1 MRVNQKATEDLFVR
15 VQLPKSDSSDDT
27 NANYEPVNFPLI
39 SNQLG
44 SLDKIGLNVSSS
56 HSELTDFN
64 TSDIGKAIT
73 DAKNRLLTS
82 YDYTIGISNIVVLDD
97 KTQATFNFIRKPD
110 GVTDAS
116 IPSGTTLVFGALDD
130 SAESTSIRLLEDL
143 EVNEDEEPG

>member
-15 VQLPKSDSSDDT
+15 VQLPKSDSSADT

-44 SLDKIGLNVSSS
+44 SSDKIGLNVSSS
-56 HSELTDFN
+56 HSELTGFN

-73 DAKNRLLTS
+73 DAKNQLLTS

-130 SAESTSIRLLEDL
+130 TAESTSIRCLKI
-143 EVNEDEEPG
+143 